1 MDNKHIAYRYDKDGV
16 YLRPQPR
23 QENPEA
29 KGTYLMPAHC
39 TEIEPPKCEAP
50 FVARWNGKEWEK
62 IEDHRRHL
70 NEQGNYAGGTPFWL
84 PNEGDN
90 YKSEPRYMT
99 TLGPLPEGAVT
110 EKPEKTE
117 KEKQK
122 EELDKTI
129 MTSKATLNSTDYR
142 ILKFMDKYILQNPE
156 ILEKFEEEYHD
167 TLRERQE
174 ARAAINAAEI
184 SLQNL
189 D

>member
-1 MDNKHIAYRYDKDGV
+1 MNYKTVFKYDSDGV
-16 YLRPQPR
+16 YICQVQA
-23 QENPEA
+23 QENPVR
-29 KGTYLMPAHC
+29 KGTYLMPARS
-39 TEIEPPKCEAP
+39 TEIEPPECQP
-50 FVARWNGKEWEK
+50 PYVARWNGNSWEQV
-62 IEDHRRHL
+62 EDHRRHL
-70 NEQGNYAGGTPFWL
+70 NEQGNYARGTPFWL